1 MLKRSLGGAPF
12 QLRHYG
18 LTQFNLVGSSG
29 PIVILDM
36 SQVGTLTRA
45 SSGSYL
51 AGATSSLAWAL
62 PNVRRFEDRGDGSGP
77 QLLLEGTRINY
88 VRANRN
94 VTDAT
99 SWAATTF
106 GNITRSLDPG
116 PGIDGHTSITRL
128 RLPTDGAGGA
138 WGYPQT
144 IAGPVASGTF
154 SAFVKAFA
162 LPSDEWQVNV
172 GATLINLGSSGSFS
186 RKSRGVSTCALTVY
200 PADHSSGITA
210 ATDLL
215 VDLFQIEAGAF
226 PSSPIWTLSSASG
239 TRGADVL
246 SIPPASIPH
255 AIGSGSF
262 YFDIWPAF
270 SSNEAVSSSVAVTS
284 NQSRFDLLSFGPSSY
299 LVLSGT
305 GFRLSASTGMQ
316 TELSTSALVWNSH
329 QKLRVIVAADQGYLE
344 ISGATSGNG
353 RYWTSNASAFKFFT
367 ASSLVIG
374 STSGTNASPYFGRI
388 SNFILTGSNPILLD
402 LMSEG
407 NFLRNSSGT
416 YLISAPTDGGSA
428 FMMHAPHNVRRL
440 EDRGDTEGPK
450 LLLEGQR
457 SNFARNTRNPMDF
470 GVWLSSAG
478 TTASFASGPDGF
490 MSATRMNIDSGQF
503 GNYQSPP
510 NMTGAFNCSQ
520 WQKTG
525 PGPTSGSGYQMR
537 MNTPGFAT
545 IQCVSGLFSGNL
557 WRRNDLTMP
566 HLSLGLSSFT
576 SVEGRSFSVSQ
587 GGQGAAL
594 ARDVIA
600 DFYQVEK
607 GEFPTSAIWST
618 SSVLPFA
625 TRMTDILS
633 FSPNQ
638 IPIHIT
644 SGVFSFD
651 IWPDFSSNEATS
663 SLDVARSGS
672 LLSGTFNLLSY
683 GPSDYLAF
691 SGSKLVLTASIGFG
705 APEIVTDALSW
716 ARYQKITITID
727 SRSGTLEVS
736 GAAGSGRFYNS
747 ASLGWQFSTGSSLVI
762 GSASG
767 TNASPFFGRISNFR
781 QTGSNP
787 ALIDLAF
794 MGIFTRTSSGSM
806 YNGSTSSISFLGTNQ
821 RRFENKGDGPVY
833 KTEGSR
839 TNLIESGRDQGAG
852 TWAAGASVVTTL
864 DYASGVDGDVAAD
877 RSVIGANGYSKYRG
891 PLTVGSG
898 SVMAMSFFA
907 KRPSGSADDFVQY
920 GIQDNALNGV
930 GFRSATVSQDFAR
943 YTVTRKINGGGH
955 ATYYVHGDGRTAGD
969 ITAKALDYI
978 SDFHQLESG
987 SFVSSPIWTSGAT
1000 ATRGQDILRI
1010 PTGSFPTS
1018 LLSGGA
1024 YEFDIYPEFLPM
1036 HMHSASSGQ
1045 FLFDLNAGQGGCQVS
1060 YGAAGD
1066 PAKIFI
1072 YSSGGV
1078 GYTGAAA
1085 FGWTTIGQKMT
1096 ITIKPSEGWVE
1107 VSGATT
1113 GGGLALITPWQWPTD
1128 PAQIAYLQI
1137 GARGTNSLP
1146 FYGRISNFY
1155 VSGSRSP
1162 ISLDLFD
1169 ASIGTFTRST
1179 SGSYYS
1185 GSTSVI
1191 AWKSPN
1197 ERRIEVTGS
1206 DNIQWLKMEGART
1219 NLIRVNHPASGAGII
1234 FTNMS
1239 GMFDETGVDGLAN
1252 AAVRMS
1258 GTTTNN
1264 SFVYGGA
1271 TIVAASRYCFSVFA
1285 RGTSGSQ
1292 AHVLRATAGST
1303 ITSSVRTIAQATY
1316 SRSELFYSGTAGA
1329 TSSNNFIVTSV
1340 DTAGEGGAAAGSKD
1354 IIIDLPQVEL
1364 GSFPSSPIWC
1374 SGAAGGTSRAQDSL
1388 TYTMAQLPP
1397 TFFTKGFTFTFAPD
1411 YSSAELLAGGAA
1423 IGLISRAGLGS
1434 YVQFSFVATAAL
1446 YVTTAAGLVS
1456 TSAMTWSRGQM
1467 MRFTINY
1474 EASTVTVVGATT
1486 GNGTYSIAP
1495 LLPSA
1500 AGLSFGPAFGR
1511 FGRYIESL

>member
-374 STSGTNASPYFGRI
+374 STSGTNANPYFGRI
-388 SNFILTGSNPILLD
+388 GNFILTGSNPTLLD
-402 LMSEG
+402 FTTEG
-407 NFLRNSSGT
+407 LFTRASSGS
-416 YLISAPTDGGSA
+416 YLISAPTDGTSPFIA
-428 FMMHAPHNVRRL
+428 WAPNNVRRI
-440 EDRGDTEGPK
+440 EDRGDGIGKK
-450 LLLEGQR
+450 LLLEGARTQLCINPR
-457 SNFARNTRNPMDF
+457 DPDGASGWTFIGAATVTPNFAP
-470 GVWLSSAG
+470 
-478 TTASFASGPDGF
+478 GPDGEL
-490 MSATRMNIDSGQF
+490 SHR
-503 GNYQSPP
+503 
-510 NMTGAFNCSQ
+510 
-520 WQKTG
+520 
-525 PGPTSGSGYQMR
+525 
-537 MNTPGFAT
+537 
-545 IQCVSGLFSGNL
+545 IQCTAVDAVYRAVVISSSLYRGSWWSRAETAGDYVAHRFIAGLFSPFDQAIGENPSTGTVWSRKELGAFGSGNTSIGFYAQDGRIITPFAAGNRDAL
-557 WRRNDLTMP
+557 VDLT
-566 HLSLGLSSFT
+566 
-576 SVEGRSFSVSQ
+576 
-587 GGQGAAL
+587 
-594 ARDVIA
+594 
-600 DFYQVEK
+600 QVEI
-607 GEFPTSAIWST
+607 GAFPTSPIQQSG
-618 SSVLPFA
+618 
-625 TRMTDILS
+625 TRATDILS
-633 FSPNQ
+633 FAPNL
-638 IPIHIT
+638 IPIHVT

-663 SLDVARSGS
+663 SLSVALSGN
-672 LLSGTFNLLSY
+672 LTSGTFNLFSY
-683 GPSDYLAF
+683 GPADYLQF
-691 SGSKLVLTASIGFG
+691 SGSKLILTASIGFG

-716 ARYQKITITID
+716 ARYQKITITIN
-727 SRSGTLEVS
+727 SKSGTLEVS

-787 ALIDLAF
+787 ALIDLAT
-794 MGIFTRTSSGSM
+794 MGIFTRASSGS
-806 YNGSTSSISFLGTNQ
+806 YFLSNPTDGQTAFLGWVPPNTKRFDQ
-821 RRFENKGDGPVY
+821 RTGSLYF
-833 KTEGSR
+833 TEGAR
-839 TNLIESGRDQGAG
+839 TNLI
-852 TWAAGASVVTTL
+852 
-864 DYASGVDGDVAAD
+864 
-877 RSVIGANGYSKYRG
+877 
-891 PLTVGSG
+891 
-898 SVMAMSFFA
+898 A
-907 KRPSGSADDFVQY
+907 KSR
-920 GIQDNALNGV
+920 
-930 GFRSATVSQDFAR
+930 
-943 YTVTRKINGGGH
+943 
-955 ATYYVHGDGRTAGD
+955 D
-969 ITAKALDYI
+969 ITAGVFNWTQNDGTASLDFTYGPDGVIQADKVRTPSGFAGYSNGPMTIVSASTYAASAWAKMPAGIATGTAQLSNRGGLGAYVTRFELTESMYTRI
-978 SDFHQLESG
+978 SSSRAGDSTNAYHIAWEGRGQFGGIAAERDYVADLHQYELG
-987 SFVSSPIWTSGAT
+987 AFPSSPIWTSGVVS
-1000 ATRGQDILRI
+1000 TRGADVLRI
-1010 PTGSFPTS
+1010 STGSFPTS
-1018 LLSGGA
+1018 ILSGAA
-1024 YEFDIYPEFLPM
+1024 YEFDIYPEFLPA
-1036 HMHSASSGQ
+1036 HMHSGAQGQ
-1045 FLFDLNAGQGGCQVS
+1045 YLLSFRNPQVS
-1060 YGAAGD
+1060 SQHVLLSYAAQSSPANIYIMHTGAAGGT
-1066 PAKIFI
+1066 A
-1072 YSSGGV
+1072 
-1078 GYTGAAA
+1078 AAA
-1085 FGWTTIGQKMT
+1085 FGWTSIGQKMT
-1096 ITIKPSEGWVE
+1096 VTIKPSEGWVE
-1107 VSGATT
+1107 VSGAST
-1113 GGGLALITPWQWPTD
+1113 GGGKSTLTPWEWSVSD
-1128 PAQIAYLQI
+1128 YIQI
-1137 GARGTNSLP
+1137 GARVADNGQP
-1146 FYGRISNFY
+1146 FFGRISNIY
-1155 VSGSRSP
+1155 PSGSRSP

-1329 TSSNNFIVTSV
+1329 TASNNFIVTSV
-1340 DTAGEGGAAAGSKD
+1340 DTSGEGGAPAGSKD

-1364 GSFPSSPIWC
+1364 GGFPSSPIWC

-1388 TYTMAQLPP
+1388 SYTLAQLPP
-1397 TFFTKGFTFTFAPD
+1397 TFTTKGFTVSFAPD
-1411 YSSAELLAGGAA
+1411 YSNTELIAGGSA
-1423 IGLISRAGLGS
+1423 IIFMSRIGIGGLL
-1434 YVQFSFVATAAL
+1434 QFSFIGSNAAL
-1446 YVTTAAGLVS
+1446 YVTTASGLVGTS
-1456 TSAMTWSRGQM
+1456 TLTWSRGQL
-1467 MRFTINY
+1467 MRFTVNY
-1474 EASTVTVVGATT
+1474 EAGTVTVVGATT
-1486 GNGTYSIAP
+1486 GNGTYSIAA
-1495 LLPSA
+1495 LPPPA

-1511 FGRYIESL
+1511 FGRFVESL